1 MILDLLDFILL
12 FEIEMQNI
20 TNLFKRPMDSTSKVI
35 VADELV
41 PLFPQTNEKLKSI
54 IQKIPLTSKVLF
66 HYKKGDG
73 MSKDWKWWAL
83 EMMEKGMETPGIVQ
97 LAGEDLNLNF
107 LEFSSLVLNIFK
119 ELEIDLVDDDV
130 YYQYAIYIAHQVV
143 NGELASEKG
152 LEILTEA
159 AFNTDYHDAFMSFYH
174 LEDDAEL
181 LRDGFSVYKGDG
193 YMQKSNI
200 GEWMYQYFEKLI
212 KFNE

>member
-119 ELEIDLVDDDV
+119 ELEIDLADDDV
-130 YYQYAIYIAHQVV
+130 YYQYVLYIAHQVV
-143 NGELASEKG
+143 NGDLASEKG
-152 LEILTEA
+152 FEILTEA
-159 AFNTDYHDAFMSFYH
+159 AINTDYHDAFMSFYH

-181 LRDGFSVYKGDG
+181 LRDGFSVYKGDKFPYKNLFFLG
-193 YMQKSNI
+193 L
-200 GEWMYQYFEKLI
+200 KLFF
-212 KFNE
+212 KKNNHAY

>member
-1 MILDLLDFILL
+1 MA
-12 FEIEMQNI
+12 E
-20 TNLFKRPMDSTSKVI
+20 STPKTMVPDDR
-35 VADELV
+35 VALY
-41 PLFPQTNEKLKSI
+41 PKSNERLKAI
-54 IQKIPLTSKVLF
+54 IQKVPLTSKVLF
-66 HYKKGDG
+66 DYKIGMG

-119 ELEIDLVDDDV
+119 ELEIDLADDDV
-130 YYQYAIYIAHQVV
+130 YYQYALYIAHQVV
-143 NGELASEKG
+143 NGDLASEKG
-152 LEILTEA
+152 FEILTEA
-159 AFNTDYHDAFMSFYH
+159 AINTDYHDAFMSFYH

-181 LRDGFSVYKGDG
+181 LRDGFCIGKGDG

-200 GEWMYQYFEKLI
+200 EEWMYQYFEKLI

>member
-1 MILDLLDFILL
+1 
-12 FEIEMQNI
+12 
-20 TNLFKRPMDSTSKVI
+20 MDSISKVI

-41 PLFPQTNEKLKSI
+41 PLFPQMNEKLKSI

-119 ELEIDLVDDDV
+119 ELEIDLSNDDV
-130 YYQYAIYIAHQVV
+130 YYQYALSIAHQVV
-143 NGELASEKG
+143 NGEISSEKG
-152 LEILTEA
+152 FEILSSVACHTGY
-159 AFNTDYHDAFMSFYH
+159 NDAFMNFYYIN
-174 LEDDAEL
+174 DDADL
-181 LRDGFSVYKGDG
+181 MRDGYSAFYGDG
-193 YMQKSNI
+193 SMRKDNI
-200 GEWMYQYFEKLI
+200 EEWMYQYFEKLI
-212 KFNE
+212 KINE

>member
-1 MILDLLDFILL
+1 
-12 FEIEMQNI
+12 MQ
-20 TNLFKRPMDSTSKVI
+20 RPMDSISKVI

-66 HYKKGDG
+66 YYKKGDG

-107 LEFSSLVLNIFK
+107 LEFNSLVCNIFQ
-119 ELEIDLVDDDV
+119 ELGIDLSNDDA
-130 YYQYAIYIAHQVV
+130 YYQYALGIAHQVV
-143 NGELASEKG
+143 NGELTSEKG
-152 LEILTEA
+152 FEILTETA
-159 AFNTDYHDAFMSFYH
+159 INTDYHDAFMSFYH

-181 LRDGFSVYKGDG
+181 LRDGFCIGKGDG

-200 GEWMYQYFEKLI
+200 EEWMYQYFEKLI

>member
-1 MILDLLDFILL
+1 
-12 FEIEMQNI
+12 
-20 TNLFKRPMDSTSKVI
+20 MDSTSKVM

-119 ELEIDLVDDDV
+119 ELEIDLADDDV
-130 YYQYAIYIAHQVV
+130 YYQYALSIAHQVV
-143 NGELASEKG
+143 NGEISSEKG
-152 LEILTEA
+152 FEILTSA
-159 AFNTDYHDAFMSFYH
+159 AIDTGYHDAFMNFFYIK
-174 LEDDAEL
+174 DDADL
-181 LRDGFSVYKGDG
+181 IRDGYSAFFCYGSMRKD
-193 YMQKSNI
+193 NI
-200 GEWMYQYFEKLI
+200 EEWMFHYFEKLI
-212 KFNE
+212 KINE